1 MKTSLVSRFHPLLVI
16 LHWLVAVLIVVML
29 CIGFFKLAGMSN
41 ADPQK
46 IDILRI
52 HMAVGMSILGLMTL
66 RFIVRI
72 CTRRPADATTG
83 YAALDRIASATHYA
97 FYLLVLLMAGSGLA
111 TAILAGLNRS
121 VFQGT
126 GEPLPPSFE
135 AYPSF
140 VAHGYFALL
149 LAGFIVLH
157 LLAALYHQFVRKD
170 RLLRRMWFA
179 RRASPDPTR

>member
-1 MKTSLVSRFHPLLVI
+1 
-16 LHWLVAVLIVVML
+16 ML

-83 YAALDRIASATHYA
+83 YAALDRIAPITHCA
-97 FYLLVLLMAGSGLA
+97 FYLLVLLMAGSDLA
-111 TAILAGLNRS
+111 TAVLAGLNRS

-149 LAGFIVLH
+149 LAGFVILH
-157 LLAALYHQFVRKD
+157 VVAALYHQFVRND
-170 RLLRRMWFA
+170 GLFRRMWFG
-179 RRASPDPTR
+179 RRETGGAASMK